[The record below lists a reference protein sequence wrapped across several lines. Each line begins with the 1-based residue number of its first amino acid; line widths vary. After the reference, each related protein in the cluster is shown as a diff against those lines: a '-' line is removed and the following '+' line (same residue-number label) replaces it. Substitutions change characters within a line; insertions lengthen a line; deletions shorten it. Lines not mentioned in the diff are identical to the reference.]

1 MAPKMIDGSLLARLT
16 EKFGE
21 AVQVQETAHG
31 PILKVAANK
40 LLEVMAYLKTDS
52 SFALNMLSNLTA
64 AEYPEYYE
72 AVYHLYS
79 LTLKHNATVKA
90 QCPKGTIPYIPSV
103 TSLWPSADFQ
113 EREVYDLLG
122 VVFTNH
128 PNLKRILLA
137 GDFDGHP
144 LRKDYKL
151 PSQQTR

>member
-1 MAPKMIDGSLLARLT
+1 MAPKMLDAALLSGLAAN
-16 EKFGE
+16 FGE
-21 AVQVQETAHG
+21 AVQIQETAGG
-31 PILKVAANK
+31 PIIEVAVSR
-40 LLEVMAYLKTDS
+40 LTEVMSYLKTDD

-79 LTLKHNATVKA
+79 LALKHSAAVKA
-90 QCPKGTIPYIPSV
+90 RCPKGTPFIPSV
-103 TSLWPSADFQ
+103 TAIWPSADFQ

-122 VVFTNH
+122 VVFTSH

-137 GDFDGHP
+137 ADFDGHP

-151 PSQQTR
+151 PSRQTR